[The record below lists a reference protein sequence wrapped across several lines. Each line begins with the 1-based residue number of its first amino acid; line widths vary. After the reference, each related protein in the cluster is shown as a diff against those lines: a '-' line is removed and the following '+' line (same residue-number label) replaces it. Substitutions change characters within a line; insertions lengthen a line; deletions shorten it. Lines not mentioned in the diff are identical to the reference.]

1 MILEGTD
8 PSKGNAQAARC
19 TGRANCAAREYAR
32 PPGGVTNRGLV
43 VGRFVPKPPKAS
55 SRGALGTTRPT
66 VVEPQYFIAASINSC
81 RHLPDRV
88 E

>member
-8 PSKGNAQAARC
+8 PPKGNAQAARC
-19 TGRANCAAREYAR
+19 TGRADCAAREYAR
-32 PPGGVTNRGLV
+32 PSGGVTNRGLV

-66 VVEPQYFIAASINSC
+66 VVVTQHFIATN
-81 RHLPDRV
+81 H
-88 E
+88 